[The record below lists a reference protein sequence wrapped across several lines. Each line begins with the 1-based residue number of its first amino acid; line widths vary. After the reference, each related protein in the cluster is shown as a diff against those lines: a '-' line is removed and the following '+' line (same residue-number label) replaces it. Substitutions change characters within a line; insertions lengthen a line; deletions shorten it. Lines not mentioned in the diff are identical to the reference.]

1 MKQFKIRENGF
12 KEIRKQIIIR
22 TIPMTLIAVI
32 VGLAIFEFNPNSN
45 SSSDINVYPLIIPIL
60 VGALAFGLFKGIKRQ
75 KAIYEK
81 YLLIIDDSGITREQ
95 GNTPTIRLLFSDIT
109 KINKNNQGGF
119 VITGKNVTNS
129 IIVPA
134 QIENLNQF
142 ENLLN
147 ENCSIP
153 IGLSKPMLERLI
165 IPIVLFVLGLM
176 AITYISTNKILVSFS
191 GIILTAI
198 MIWSFI
204 KIQTNKNI
212 DKKTRKNS
220 YWIIIVIFSIVV
232 IMFYKIL
239 GPF

>member
-12 KEIRKQIIIR
+12 KEIRKQTIMR
-22 TIPMTLIAVI
+22 AIPMTLIAML

-45 SSSDINVYPLIIPIL
+45 STSDINVYPFIIPIII
-60 VGALAFGLFKGIKRQ
+60 GALAFGLIKGIKRQ
-75 KAIYEK
+75 KAIYDK
-81 YLLIIDDSGITREQ
+81 YMLTIDDSGITREQ

-109 KINKNNQGGF
+109 KIAKNNQGGF
-119 VITGKNVTNS
+119 VITGKSLANS

-142 ENLLN
+142 ENILN
-147 ENCSIP
+147 ENCSIS
-153 IGLSKPMLERLI
+153 IGLLKPMMQRLI
-165 IPIVLFVLGLM
+165 IPMVIAVLGLM

-191 GIILTAI
+191 GTILTAI

-212 DKKTRKNS
+212 DKKTRRSS
-220 YWIIIVIFSIVV
+220 YWVILVICSIIGVMIFKFI
-232 IMFYKIL
+232 K
-239 GPF
+239 